1 MRNSA
6 KRSWHRKARQI
17 IIDFE
22 PGHIH
27 RMRNFGEALYH
38 TLQENGWGSISLQE
52 IDSATSQLRVAV
64 FPRRSVRQTAQMVQK
79 LLVKH
84 HLAAIASISEQAH
97 S

>member
-1 MRNSA
+1 M
-6 KRSWHRKARQI
+6 ARQI
-17 IIDFE
+17 TIDFE

-38 TLQENGWGSISLQE
+38 GLQKKGWGSISLHE
-52 IDSATSQLRVAV
+52 IDSATTQLRVTI
-64 FPRRSVRQTAQMVQK
+64 FTRSSVRQTAQMIEK

-84 HLAAIASISEQAH
+84 HLAAIATISEQSH

>member
-1 MRNSA
+1 M
-6 KRSWHRKARQI
+6 ARQI

-27 RMRNFGEALYH
+27 RMRNFGEALYS
-38 TLQENGWGSISLQE
+38 TLQERGWGSISLHE
-52 IDSATSQLRVAV
+52 IDSATTQLRVTV
-64 FPRRSVRQTAQMVQK
+64 FRRRSVRQIAQMIQK

-84 HLAAIASISEQAH
+84 HLAAIASISEQPR